1 MLFRSADRAR
11 ERRIQF
17 TAAGD
22 VHHVTADPDA
32 LRQVLT
38 NLLDNALR
46 HTPIGGR
53 ITVSL
58 ESAPGGVIVSVADTG
73 SGIAP
78 DHLPRIFER
87 FYRAD
92 PGRSREE
99 GGTGLGL
106 AIVKHLVEA
115 HGGRVEAQSTLGK
128 GTTVR
133 MFFPEADV
141 A

>member
-1 MLFRSADRAR
+1 VGRVRRPAR

-17 TAAGD
+17 TTAVGN
-22 VHHVTADPDA
+22 VRYVTADSEA

-46 HTPIGGR
+46 HTHPAAGF
-53 ITVSL
+53 TVSL
-58 ESAPGGVIVSVADTG
+58 EPAPGGMTVSVADTG

-78 DHLPRIFER
+78 EHLPRIFER

-106 AIVKHLVEA
+106 
-115 HGGRVEAQSTLGK
+115 GS
-128 GTTVR
+128 
-133 MFFPEADV
+133 
-141 A
+141 